1 MSGELLVLLGTGVTL
16 GFVHTI
22 LGPDHYLPF
31 IAMARIG
38 RWSAARTG
46 LITLAC
52 GLGHVLSSVILGFV
66 GIALGLAVT
75 RLTAFES
82 ARGEIAAWMLIAFG
96 FTYTV
101 WGLHRAIRGKPHH
114 HAHIHEDG
122 PHSHEH
128 AHEDDHAHV
137 HQESSI
143 EHRVSSIESM
153 TPWILF
159 TIFIFG
165 PCEVLIPL
173 VMYTAARHPIGWVAL
188 VSGIFGI
195 ATISTMLAVVMV
207 STLGL
212 ARLRMGRLERF
223 SPAIGGL
230 VILLCGSA
238 IKFLGL

>member
-1 MSGELLVLLGTGVTL
+1 MRSEFLLLLGTGVSL
-16 GFVHTI
+16 GFVHTL

-31 IAMARIG
+31 VAMARIG
-38 RWSAARTG
+38 RWSASKTG
-46 LITLAC
+46 LITLVC
-52 GLGHVLSSVILGFV
+52 GIGHVLSSVLLGFA

-75 RLTAFES
+75 KLTAFES

-96 FTYTV
+96 FMYTV
-101 WGLHRAIRGKPHH
+101 WGVHRAIRGKPHE
-114 HAHIHEDG
+114 HAHLHEDG

-128 AHEDDHAHV
+128 DHEDAHLHV

-143 EHRVSSIESM
+143 ENRVSSL

-159 TIFIFG
+159 TIFVFG

-173 VMYTAARHPIGWVAL
+173 VMYTAAKHPFSWVMF
-188 VSGIFGI
+188 VSGVFGI
-195 ATISTMLAVVMV
+195 ATVSTMLAVVLV

-212 ARLRMGRLERF
+212 AKLHMGRLERY
-223 SPAIGGL
+223 SAAVGGL
-230 VILLCGSA
+230 VIFLCGGA